1 MATNMEIIKKS
12 GSWFSYEGAKL
23 AQGREAAL
31 NILKDNLELQEEVE
45 AKVRERFAATIGEAP
60 DADVEV
66 DDETELDIEG
76 ESADA

>member
-1 MATNMEIIKKS
+1 MEIIKKS

-31 NILKDNLELQEEVE
+31 NILNNLEFQEEVE
-45 AKVRERFAATIGEAP
+45 VKVRERFAATIGEAS